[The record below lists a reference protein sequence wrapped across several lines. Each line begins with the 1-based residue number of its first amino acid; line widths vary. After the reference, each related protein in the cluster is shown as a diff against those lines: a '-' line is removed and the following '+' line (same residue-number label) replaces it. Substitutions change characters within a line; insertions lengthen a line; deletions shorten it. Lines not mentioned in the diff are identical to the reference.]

1 MKNKYEKLWHECDSV
16 DKNDE
21 WNLSDKF
28 KLQKSEQFS
37 NIRKIFV
44 NNE

>member
-21 WNLSDKF
+21 WNLSNKF
-28 KLQKSEQFS
+28 KLQ
-37 NIRKIFV
+37 NV
-44 NNE
+44 NNFQISERFL